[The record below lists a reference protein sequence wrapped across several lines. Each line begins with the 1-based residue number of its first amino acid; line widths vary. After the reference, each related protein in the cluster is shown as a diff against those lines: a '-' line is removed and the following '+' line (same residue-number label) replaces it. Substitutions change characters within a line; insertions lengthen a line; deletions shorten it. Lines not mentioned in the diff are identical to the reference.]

1 MYLGICLT
9 LITAILV
16 AAADALSKKAAAKQ
30 SAYLIS
36 FSRWIFAIPIL
47 TLVTFQAKAPLSI
60 SVETAIYVLILIP
73 LEILAMI
80 LYVKAIAQF
89 DLSLTV
95 PLLSLTPLF
104 LLVTGYLFLGE
115 TITPVGIAGVLV
127 LLFGIYI
134 MNLSNLK
141 EGLLVPFKAVL
152 TNRGSLLVIIVA
164 IIYTITSTL
173 GKKVVLLTGP
183 AFFSFWY
190 LLILSMSI
198 IPVIYFKGE
207 SPLHIF
213 KNFRINLLI
222 GTLIG
227 LASYGQFTA
236 YGYAPIAYVIAVKR
250 TSIVFSVL
258 LGHLVFHEPAFGKR
272 ALGAGL
278 AFIGVVLMMAGQ

>member
-1 MYLGICLT
+1 MYIGVCLT
-9 LITAILV
+9 LATAILI

-36 FSRWIFAIPIL
+36 FSRWIFAMPVL
-47 TLVTFQAKAPLSI
+47 TLVTFQAESPLSI
-60 SVETAIYVLILIP
+60 SMETIIYTLILIP

-80 LYVKAIAQF
+80 LYVKAIAHY
-89 DLSLTV
+89 DLSITV

-115 TITPVGIAGVLV
+115 AIKPFGAGGVFL

-134 MNLSNLK
+134 MNLSTLR
-141 EGLLVPFKAVL
+141 EGLLSPFKAVFN
-152 TNRGSLLVIIVA
+152 NRGSLLVVIVA
-164 IIYTITSTL
+164 VIYTITSTI
-173 GKKVVLLTGP
+173 GKKVVLLTSP

-190 LLILSMSI
+190 ILILSIGI

-207 SPLHIF
+207 SPLHVF
-213 KNFRINLLI
+213 KNFKINFLI
-222 GTLIG
+222 GTLVG
-227 LASYGQFTA
+227 LSAYTLFTA
-236 YGYAPIAYVIAVKR
+236 YSYAPIAYVIAVKR

-258 LGHLVFHEPAFGKR
+258 LGRLVFHEPAFGKR

-278 AFIGVVLMMAGQ
+278 AFIGVVLMMAGT